1 MLEKFV
7 NIKTNLQGYS
17 KTYSINI
24 GVWVLGLSMLSE
36 DARGNIVDLA
46 NQLEH
51 GVLGELLESELA
63 LGHVAGIGFPQ
74 DSMTVSGNDTA
85 GFQGVP
91 QVFLDGLVAK
101 IITNFFLHFGK
112 PVKNFLVGQSVER
125 TSETVQTSREG

>member
-1 MLEKFV
+1 ML
-7 NIKTNLQGYS
+7 G
-17 KTYSINI
+17 
-24 GVWVLGLSMLSE
+24 E